1 MLTKYYLII
10 IEIILVN
17 DMQIFAF
24 PLNPYYLRKW
34 WEGRVRWL
42 FDTRNTAPL
51 MLDPSAQCSGC
62 PGDGAWFP
70 LFLDQTEAG
79 RAENF
84 FFKTGPFFS
93 QGLDDPHLPPRLSEG
108 LDLPLQCRSKKVS
121 QTHQD
126 LEKDFCSFF
135 LALSR
140 WRESRELKQR
150 RRQRQQERQKK
161 QSV

>member
-1 MLTKYYLII
+1 M
-10 IEIILVN
+10 
-17 DMQIFAF
+17 
-24 PLNPYYLRKW
+24 
-34 WEGRVRWL
+34 
-42 FDTRNTAPL
+42 FDTHNTAPL

-62 PGDGAWFP
+62 PGDGALFP

-79 RAENF
+79 RAEIF

-93 QGLDDPHLPPRLSEG
+93 QGLDDPHPPPRLSEG
-108 LDLPLQCRSKKVS
+108 LDPPLQCRSKKVS

-126 LEKDFCSFF
+126 LEKDFSSFF

-150 RRQRQQERQKK
+150 QRERQKK

>member
-1 MLTKYYLII
+1 M
-10 IEIILVN
+10 
-17 DMQIFAF
+17 
-24 PLNPYYLRKW
+24 
-34 WEGRVRWL
+34 

-62 PGDGAWFP
+62 PGDGALFP

-79 RAENF
+79 RAEKI

-93 QGLDDPHLPPRLSEG
+93 QGLDDPHPPPPPRLSEG
-108 LDLPLQCRSKKVS
+108 LDPPLLCRSKKVS

-126 LEKDFCSFF
+126 LEKDFSSFF

-150 RRQRQQERQKK
+150 QRERQKK

>member
-1 MLTKYYLII
+1 M
-10 IEIILVN
+10 
-17 DMQIFAF
+17 
-24 PLNPYYLRKW
+24 
-34 WEGRVRWL
+34 
-42 FDTRNTAPL
+42 FDTRNTARL

-70 LFLDQTEAG
+70 LFLDQTEAR

-93 QGLDDPHLPPRLSEG
+93 QGLDDPHPPPRLSEC
-108 LDLPLQCRSKKVS
+108 LDPPLQCRSKKVS

-150 RRQRQQERQKK
+150 QRERQKK

>member
-1 MLTKYYLII
+1 M
-10 IEIILVN
+10 
-17 DMQIFAF
+17 
-24 PLNPYYLRKW
+24 
-34 WEGRVRWL
+34 

-62 PGDGAWFP
+62 PGDGALFP

-79 RAENF
+79 RAEKF

-93 QGLDDPHLPPRLSEG
+93 QGLDDPHPPPRLSEG
-108 LDLPLQCRSKKVS
+108 LDPPLQCLSKKVS

-126 LEKDFCSFF
+126 LEKDLCSFF

-140 WRESRELKQR
+140 WRERVGNLSNDDSNVNEKGKKSNRFRLAKQ
-150 RRQRQQERQKK
+150 QPCT
-161 QSV
+161 

>member
-1 MLTKYYLII
+1 M
-10 IEIILVN
+10 
-17 DMQIFAF
+17 
-24 PLNPYYLRKW
+24 
-34 WEGRVRWL
+34 

-70 LFLDQTEAG
+70 LFLDQT
-79 RAENF
+79 
-84 FFKTGPFFS
+84 
-93 QGLDDPHLPPRLSEG
+93 DDPHPPPRLSEG
-108 LDLPLQCRSKKVS
+108 LDPPLQCRSKKVS

-126 LEKDFCSFF
+126 LGKDFCSFF

-150 RRQRQQERQKK
+150 RRQRQLERQKK

>member
-24 PLNPYYLRKW
+24 PLYPYYLRKW
-34 WEGRVRWL
+34 WEGRVGCL

-70 LFLDQTEAG
+70 LFLDQTEAR

-84 FFKTGPFFS
+84 FLRPA
-93 QGLDDPHLPPRLSEG
+93 P
-108 LDLPLQCRSKKVS
+108 
-121 QTHQD
+121 
-126 LEKDFCSFF
+126 SF
-135 LALSR
+135 LR
-140 WRESRELKQR
+140 
-150 RRQRQQERQKK
+150 
-161 QSV
+161 V